1 VSPLLIKHHACFGKQ
16 RVRLS
21 SLSLSGEVLSRRR
34 GTIDPSPDVL
44 VSRLQDLLSNTPRG
58 MLGLDQIKLI
68 FGSPWVRYACLP
80 WQDSLNEDADWENY
94 ARIILAQQY
103 GVSAENWRVRV
114 SAGAYGKPRVAAAIE
129 EGLYQT
135 IVELCRASKLKLAE
149 VEPLFTTAANQHRRT
164 MKDREHALMVVE
176 TSHAIVGFY
185 RENAWQGVI
194 ALPIQIDNTEMAGS
208 LSAIVREAAVLS
220 GQFLPEHI
228 YLTSSDLALSS
239 IKAADFDFEWLG
251 AAHPQFIA
259 GEVHA

>member
-1 VSPLLIKHHACFGKQ
+1 VSPLLIKHYACFGKQ

-21 SLSLSGEVLSRRR
+21 SLALGGEVLQRRR
-34 GTIDPSPDVL
+34 GSIDPSPDVL
-44 VSRLQDLLSNTPRG
+44 VSRLQDLLNHTPRG
-58 MLGLDQIKLI
+58 SLGIDQVKLI

-80 WQDSLNEDADWENY
+80 WQDSLNKDADWENY

-103 GVSAENWRVRV
+103 GVNAENWRVRV
-114 SAGAYGKPRVAAAIE
+114 SAGDYGKPRIAAAIE

-135 IVELCRASKLKLAE
+135 IAELCRSSKLKLAE
-149 VEPLFTTAANQHRRT
+149 VEPLFTTAANQHRRA
-164 MKDREHALMVVE
+164 MSAPEHALMVVE

-194 ALPIQIDNTEMAGS
+194 ALPILIDAGEITRS
-208 LSAIVREAAVLS
+208 LSVIIREAAVLS

-228 YLTSSDLALSS
+228 YLTSSDMALLS

-251 AAHPQFIA
+251 PAHPEFIA
-259 GEVHA
+259 GEAHA